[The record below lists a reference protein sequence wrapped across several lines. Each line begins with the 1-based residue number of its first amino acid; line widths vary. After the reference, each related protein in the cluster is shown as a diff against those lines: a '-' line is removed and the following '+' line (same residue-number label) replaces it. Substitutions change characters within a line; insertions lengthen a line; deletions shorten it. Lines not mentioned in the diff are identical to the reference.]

1 VEMNHFELTGPKPE
15 KGEKFKN
22 TQSHMW
28 VKRFQ
33 ITAKKILEKKKG
45 TQSFEKK

>member
-1 VEMNHFELTGPKPE
+1 VELNHFEGAGPKPE
-15 KGEKFKN
+15 KGEKVKN

-33 ITAKKILEKKKG
+33 ITSKKNLKKKIG
-45 TQSFEKK
+45 TNGCGV